1 MNSIYLNGR
10 QTEPQEN
17 MLPLSAM
24 YEDAD
29 GGREFDLRTLHL
41 KDGVIFI
48 KGEINS
54 AMAVRFAS
62 AMLHLSREGKKVRI
76 YLNSPGGEVNSGLMM
91 YDIIQSFDGEVEIY
105 CVGMAASMAAVLLAG
120 GQKGRR
126 FILPHSQVMIH
137 EPLISGGFGGSASTI
152 EKTAKTILDVRDLTN
167 GLIAKHT
174 SHTLEEV
181 NKATEHDNYMTAEQA
196 VEFGICDEVR
206 GFF

>member
-1 MNSIYLNGR
+1 MNSYYLNNDR
-10 QTEPQEN
+10 SDPQES

-41 KDGVIFI
+41 SDGVIFI

-54 AMAVRFAS
+54 AMAVKFAS
-62 AMLHLSREGKKVRI
+62 AMLYLSKEGQKARI
-76 YLNSPGGEVNSGLMM
+76 YINSGGGEVNAGLMM
-91 YDIIQSFDGEVEIY
+91 YDIIQSFDGEIEMY
-105 CVGMAASMAAVLLAG
+105 CIGMAASMAAVLLAG
-120 GQKGRR
+120 GRKGKR

-152 EKTAKTILDVRDLTN
+152 ERTAKAILDVRDVTN

-174 SHTLEEV
+174 SHTLEEI
-181 NKATEHDNYMTAEQA
+181 NKATEQDNFMNAEQA
-196 VEFGICDEVR
+196 VEFGICDAIK
-206 GFF
+206 GLF